1 MKARDFPITAA
12 LLLSFLSFAV
22 GCGGSI
28 DGGGSSSAAGS
39 TIPGGPANTSA
50 PALAVDASIARVAL
64 ARGFLGAPPGCFGGV
79 GGPLSMTYDR
89 GTREATW
96 SACDAAQGASADSA
110 RALTATEASALE
122 GALAK
127 ITYVEAPACAG
138 YDGRIQTMTTST
150 ASGAE
155 QLYVDQNINCYT
167 DGRRG
172 APLLVEAFD
181 LLASMRSK

>member
-1 MKARDFPITAA
+1 MKARVLAITAG
-12 LLLSFLSFAV
+12 LLFAFAV
-22 GCGGSI
+22 GCGGGVE
-28 DGGGSSSAAGS
+28 GGGASSAADSTPGAPSGS
-39 TIPGGPANTSA
+39 ANASA
-50 PALAVDASIARVAL
+50 APLAVDASTARVAL
-64 ARGFLGAPPGCFGGV
+64 ARRFLGVPPGCFGGV
-79 GGPLSMTYDR
+79 DGPLSMTYDR

-96 SACDAAQGASADSA
+96 SACDTAQKAPTDSA

-127 ITYVEAPACAG
+127 ITYVEAPKCAG
-138 YDGRIQTMTTST
+138 YDGRIQTMTTFT
-150 ASGAE
+150 ASGGE

-181 LLASMRSK
+181 LLAAMRSK